1 MSLSYLTSVG
11 QLLSVHLLS
20 AVREE
25 VLQDFMAGDGAALN
39 FAWDLLLDGGDH
51 FVLDH
56 DCALVADAETD

>member
-25 VLQDFMAGDGAALN
+25 LRQNFMAGDGAALN
-39 FAWDLLLDGGDH
+39 FCRDLLLDGGDH
-51 FVLDH
+51 FVLDL